1 MRKLFVSMI
10 ALLFVSQVAISAES
24 DSDKEIKSEKEKIVE
39 LDKEDSKKAVESETE
54 QKAEKVVK
62 EDHQKIEKIDKESK
76 VAEVEKKEEL
86 KSDDSGKEAEKASE
100 KSTIKE
106 NVKDITKTK
115 NSSKDQTLPIVDSKD
130 FLKNANSV
138 LSCMNPEV
146 VAENPIT
153 NKDGYVILL
162 EISEDIANALI
173 EKNADAVLKLLTK
186 SENANPTIFQMFSGM
201 LITAINDIDDET
213 IEVLKKLNLIKNETF
228 RSWLEK
234 NDLILTYSSKIKD
247 DIKKDQSFMAIPLV
261 YSEKTNKFTFDISK
275 IKKIAKTSLEAAD
288 QIQKSEKVIKE
299 KMEERNS
306 KITPEMQK
314 NLDELKRL
322 EGENEVLK
330 KQIEDKKNSVSGD
343 IEQNEKAKADAESML
358 NNKQSDLT
366 NVQNELNAVLAQ
378 KSVQEARLNNFNNG
392 KTRNAELRKMKNE
405 TGNNRLNI
413 NTAKAQTQ
421 EQINNFNNRIGELQN
436 RIQTLETERIN
447 AENTIRETSEKITQF
462 QDSINEI
469 EKLKAD
475 NESKI
480 NKLKTDMDTTRALV
494 YAGDIDKEIENNV
507 DNSTKLFEQLLTA

>member
-24 DSDKEIKSEKEKIVE
+24 DSDKEIKSEKEKVVE
-39 LDKEDSKKAVESETE
+39 IDKEDSKKSVESENVE
-54 QKAEKVVK
+54 K
-62 EDHQKIEKIDKESK
+62 EDHQKTED
-76 VAEVEKKEEL
+76 VDNKEEL

-106 NVKDITKTK
+106 NVKDITETK
-115 NSSKDQTLPIVDSKD
+115 SSSKDQTLPIVDSKD

-146 VAENPIT
+146 VAENPIM

-162 EISEDIANALI
+162 EVRQDVTNALI
-173 EKNADAVLKLLTK
+173 EKNTDAVLKLLTK

-228 RSWLEK
+228 RSWLER
-234 NDLILTYSSKIKD
+234 NDLILRYSSKIKN
-247 DIKKDQSFMAIPLV
+247 DIKKEQSFMAIPLV
-261 YSEKTNKFTFDISK
+261 YSEKTNKFTFDVSK
-275 IKKIAKTSLEAAD
+275 IKKLAKTSLEAAD

-306 KITPEMQK
+306 KITSEMQK

-343 IEQNEKAKADAESML
+343 IDKNKKTKTDAESML

-405 TGNNRLNI
+405 TGNKRLNI

-447 AENTIRETSEKITQF
+447 AENTIRETSEKIAQF
-462 QDSINEI
+462 QDSISEI
-469 EKLKAD
+469 EKLKTD

-480 NKLKTDMDTTRALV
+480 NKLKTDNDTTRALV

-507 DNSTKLFEQLLTA
+507 DNSAKLFEQLLTA